1 MKIFVKIIILIF
13 IVLMLL
19 TVYYISYNI
28 SSEHMVSVSPL
39 KQKIYWNQNKCDYS
53 LGKTMDN
60 VLKRNNIIK
69 SKDKWQIYFP
79 CGYDEINNELSK
91 MPVREGARYFI
102 IDNSDT
108 ISAKEWLWLNVLKHH
123 GYNKTISMLPKSYV
137 LYLPDDIKL
146 FDKEYNSNKIYI
158 MKKNI
163 QRQEGLKITKD
174 KNEIMNGAKNGYTI
188 VQELLEN
195 PYLIDGRKINLRF
208 YLLFVCKG
216 NSTDVYA
223 FNDGFMYY
231 TKAQYKSNSLEADVN
246 ITTGYIDRKVYEKNP
261 LTHND
266 FKVYL
271 DKPDRVLSK
280 EEAVMKGQNLSISQ
294 VVFER
299 INRLLR
305 DVCMSFIGNINT
317 MQKFKNNVMFQLF
330 GVDVAIDNQMQAQ
343 VIEFNKGPSID
354 PHDERDG
361 QLKQNVIED
370 AFKIVSGDNSSNGY
384 IKILDVSDGKL
395 NSIKW

>member
-1 MKIFVKIIILIF
+1 
-13 IVLMLL
+13 
-19 TVYYISYNI
+19 
-28 SSEHMVSVSPL
+28 MVSVSPL

-69 SKDKWQIYFP
+69 SGDKWQIYFP
-79 CGYDEINNELSK
+79 CGYDEINNELNK

-146 FDKEYNSNKIYI
+146 FDKEYNSNKTYI